1 MYKNTKLD
9 EFNKEIENKKIAIIG
24 LGISNMPLVDYFY
37 NHKAIVSIFDNRTK
51 EDLDDDIIKK
61 IDKYKMDYYG
71 GEDNLKYLV
80 GFDYIFRSPSCMP
93 NIVEIQKEVN
103 RGAILTSEIE
113 KVIEL
118 TPSKVIGVT
127 GSDGKTTTTTLI
139 HEILSK
145 NGYNCFLGGNIGTPL
160 FDKIENMKP
169 EDIVVLELSSFQ
181 LMNMK
186 ISPDISVIT
195 NISPNHLNV
204 HKDYEEYIESKKNIF
219 LHQKED
225 GLLVINYDNEIT
237 KEFYKDAKGRVKYFS
252 SNQILDNGIIFD
264 REEKL
269 IKKCEDGV
277 RKHLI
282 KQKNMKLRGIHNCEN
297 ACAAIAAT
305 EEITKEDLT
314 CSAIEN
320 FAGVKHRIEYVKSI
334 DNIPWY
340 NDSIGTSP
348 SRTIAGLNS
357 FDEKIVLIAGGYDKH
372 LDYAPIAE
380 PILKNV
386 SKLVLMGQTA
396 DKIEEAVKKEED
408 SQNKELPIYRCKTL
422 EEAVLKAKEISKEGE
437 VVLFSPASASFDL
450 FKNFEER
457 GNKFKEL
464 VESL

>member
-1 MYKNTKLD
+1 
-9 EFNKEIENKKIAIIG
+9 
-24 LGISNMPLVDYFY
+24 
-37 NHKAIVSIFDNRTK
+37 
-51 EDLDDDIIKK
+51 
-61 IDKYKMDYYG
+61 
-71 GEDNLKYLV
+71 
-80 GFDYIFRSPSCMP
+80 MP

-305 EEITKEDLT
+305 EDITKEDLT

-422 EEAVLKAKEISKEGE
+422 EEAVLKAKEISKEE